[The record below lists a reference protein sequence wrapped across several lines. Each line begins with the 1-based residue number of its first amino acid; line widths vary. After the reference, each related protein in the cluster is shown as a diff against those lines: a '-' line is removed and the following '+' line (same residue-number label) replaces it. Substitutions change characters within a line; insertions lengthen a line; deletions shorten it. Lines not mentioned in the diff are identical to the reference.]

1 MSRAL
6 RVEFP
11 GACYHVMAR
20 GVARQDVFR
29 DDTDRRRFLAGV
41 ASPVAAG
48 FLEVLAFCLMPNH
61 VHLLVIGTAS

>member
-11 GACYHVMAR
+11 GGCYHAMAR

-29 DDTDRRRFLAGV
+29 DDADRRRYLAGV
-41 ASPVAAG
+41 EAAVRDG
-48 FLEVLAFCLMPNH
+48 ALDVLAFCLMGNH
-61 VHLLVIGTAS
+61 KSRGHKT